1 MHPPL
6 RLFPGKPRAQRR
18 ERHPAKGLL
27 HRPKERLQRRMLRWR
42 MLRWLRFAAHKL
54 YYTGRLPVC
63 QYILPIFFAIFL
75 QKPRKN
81 AVFPVD
87 SVKKAGFALK
97 SSGFL
102 LYAHLYAGHALRF
115 FDIASCYNQR
125 DENGNMWKFE
135 KGRERSSADMT
146 KARAGVCWPRR
157 CARARSFLR
166 HTPRGACS
174 RAERGRAL
182 AAQGP
187 LRAQKAGA

>member
-1 MHPPL
+1 MPSRCAREFIQRFLKMAALCSAQMILYGPL
-6 RLFPGKPRAQRR
+6 A
-18 ERHPAKGLL
+18 GLSIYFT
-27 HRPKERLQRRMLRWR
+27 H
-42 MLRWLRFAAHKL
+42 
-54 YYTGRLPVC
+54 
-63 QYILPIFFAIFL
+63 FFAIFL

-174 RAERGRAL
+174 RAERGRGTNGAL
-182 AAQGP
+182 NSCGGSAAP
-187 LRAQKAGA
+187 TCSRAF

>member
-1 MHPPL
+1 MAALCSAQMILYGPL
-6 RLFPGKPRAQRR
+6 A
-18 ERHPAKGLL
+18 GLSIYFT
-27 HRPKERLQRRMLRWR
+27 H
-42 MLRWLRFAAHKL
+42 
-54 YYTGRLPVC
+54 
-63 QYILPIFFAIFL
+63 FFAIFL

-174 RAERGRAL
+174 RAERGRGTNGAL
-182 AAQGP
+182 NSCGGSAAP
-187 LRAQKAGA
+187 TCSRAF